1 MKFYSLLLLS
11 SFLCNQAFVFG
22 IYNANISFMP
32 FTDLLGHVDEPKK
45 KPTSPKSNPSPEN
58 KKQFHVMHAGL
69 RHTEARGVG
78 YQEGYTTLEGFGIY
92 NANTSFMPFIDL
104 RGHVFDNGKFGG
116 NVGVGGR
123 SLLCSIG
130 HVLGYYLYYDVRQ
143 DRHHLTPQQLS
154 PGIELLGNRM
164 EYRMNGYFPIGNQKS
179 HKYHFDFDSFKGHHV
194 ILKAKQRDVMIG
206 GDAEVGAHLTQSTK
220 YDLYAGVGPYYFS
233 SPHASSWG
241 GKTRLL
247 GRYKEYI
254 ALEASYSYDHLFR
267 SVVQGTIAFNFPFG
281 KRLQSRGKECSS
293 QTNLALSRAA
303 FAPYRFEIPVV
314 KKVTRREKAINPA
327 TGNPWQVWFVDN
339 TSSSAGSIESP
350 FPTLV
355 QAQNAS
361 SPWDA
366 IYVFPGNGTTQGM
379 DAGIV
384 LQDGQKLFGSGISQV
399 FPTTQGSITVPA
411 QSKTFPNITNAIL
424 NTSGVNLGN
433 DCEVSG
439 LYISNTNG
447 GNGINGG
454 DPSVL
459 PTFLGITNTYIH
471 DNIFTNC
478 TVTNGAI
485 SLHNCQGN
493 LMIENNT
500 IDTVTIGSLGG
511 LISGINIFNFHLPVT
526 SSVVITNNIVQNT
539 AANGHG
545 GAGIAVDSQGLGD
558 NINASIQ
565 NNLITN
571 CVNGIH
577 IFASNTGTNI
587 CATISGNQINQAL
600 SAGVNMVSTLSSL
613 VSANVENNTIT
624 NAAVSGVLAISNS
637 SSTLHVQ
644 LTDNSSSSGYSL
656 IQTGS
661 SEFILSALVG
671 NVGAPFNIAGTITLT
686 ETDVSCPGQ

>member
-11 SFLCNQAFVFG
+11 SLLCNQAF
-22 IYNANISFMP
+22 
-32 FTDLLGHVDEPKK
+32 VDEPKK

-471 DNIFTNC
+471 NNIFTNC
-478 TVTNGAI
+478 AVISGAI

-493 LMIENNT
+493 LMIENNI
-500 IDTVTIGSLGG
+500 IDTVTTNGTMAG
-511 LISGINIFNFHLPVT
+511 LINGISIFNFTLPVT
-526 SSVVITNNIVQNT
+526 SSIVVTNNLVQNT
-539 AANGHG
+539 VVNNGF
-545 GAGIAVDSQGLGD
+545 GITVDSQTLGA
-558 NINASIQ
+558 NTNASIQ
-565 NNLITN
+565 NNLIIN
-571 CVNGIH
+571 CDNGINLSGG
-577 IFASNTGTNI
+577 FSGTNV
-587 CATISGNQINQAL
+587 CGTISENQINQAL
-600 SAGVNMVSTLSSL
+600 FVGITVDSLFSAL

-624 NAAVSGVLAISNS
+624 NAASFGVLSTSDA
-637 SSTLHVQ
+637 SSTLQLQ

-656 IQTGS
+656 NETGGS
-661 SEFILSALVG
+661 TFILSPLVG
-671 NVGAPFNIAGTITLT
+671 NVGAPFNASGTITLT
-686 ETDVSCPGQ
+686 EADVSCP